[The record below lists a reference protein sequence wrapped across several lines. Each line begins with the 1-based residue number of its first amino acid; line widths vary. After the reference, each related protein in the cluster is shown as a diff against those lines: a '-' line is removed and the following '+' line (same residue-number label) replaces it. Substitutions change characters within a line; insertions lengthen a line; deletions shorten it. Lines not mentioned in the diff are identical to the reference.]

1 MSPPW
6 LAGLREIVQPL
17 AGALPALLLVLFAG
31 LLAFA
36 GLPWGPGGRTY
47 TLAYADRLVKLAAI
61 LVGRHREAADAH
73 VGSASSTLLI

>member
-6 LAGLREIVQPL
+6 LTGVRELVQPI

-36 GLPWGPGGRTY
+36 GLPWGAGGRAY
-47 TLAYADRLVKLAAI
+47 TLAYADRLIELAAV
-61 LVGRHREAADAH
+61 LVGRNRKATRS
-73 VGSASSTLLI
+73 G

>member
-6 LAGLREIVQPL
+6 LAGVRELVQPI

-36 GLPWGPGGRTY
+36 GLPWGIGGRAY
-47 TLAYADRLVKLAAI
+47 TLAYADRLIDLAAV
-61 LVGRHREAADAH
+61 LVGRSRNPPESRRSRA
-73 VGSASSTLLI
+73 VTP